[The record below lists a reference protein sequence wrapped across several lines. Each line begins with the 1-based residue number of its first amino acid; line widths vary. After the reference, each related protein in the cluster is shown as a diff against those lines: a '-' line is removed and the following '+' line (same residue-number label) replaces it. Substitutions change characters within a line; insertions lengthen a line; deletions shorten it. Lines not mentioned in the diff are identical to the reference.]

1 MKNLIRW
8 LERRVGTRNL
18 PFLLAVV
25 ALAAAIIVLMALS
38 PGTESANDPR
48 SPPSASE

>member
-1 MKNLIRW
+1 MKNLLRW
-8 LERRVGTRNL
+8 LDRRVGKRNL

-25 ALAAAIIVLMALS
+25 ALAIAIIVLMAVS
-38 PGTESANDPR
+38 PGTESGNDPR